1 MEKLDAKTVTASGS
15 AGASLHFDQDTEETT
30 DDDTQ
35 SDSELDDANLV
46 QEKIKKLLE
55 EVCKQQQIIAQ
66 TSQALNLCAAT
77 IEFSGSTESVEG
89 ERHLLVASK

>member
-1 MEKLDAKTVTASGS
+1 MGTV
-15 AGASLHFDQDTEETT
+15 ENN
-30 DDDTQ
+30 
-35 SDSELDDANLV
+35 SELDDDDDPQQIQA
-46 QEKIKKLLE
+46 KINKLLE

-89 ERHLLVASK
+89 ERHLLVASKYSFNSIIFVNIEVQ